1 MKKYLIDSALWC
13 MQHEQCTTRQREN
26 RNARSRILFNEIRKQ
41 IVQGMMIR
49 YQNLI
54 NISIAFKCNHFY
66 LIYIVWI
73 YLNHENTIIENWCK
87 NFFSMALIEAFAVPK
102 FSGSFCS
109 FNLRC
114 DETFSPYY
122 IQFASAKKWTSFI
135 TIFHFQFSSKL
146 FF

>member
-1 MKKYLIDSALWC
+1 
-13 MQHEQCTTRQREN
+13 
-26 RNARSRILFNEIRKQ
+26 
-41 IVQGMMIR
+41 MIR

-73 YLNHENTIIENWCK
+73 YLNHENTIIENGCK
-87 NFFSMALIEAFAVPK
+87 TFSSMALIEAFAVPK

-122 IQFASAKKWTSFI
+122 IQFASAKNEHLLSQYFI
-135 TIFHFQFSSKL
+135 FNFLQNFSSSRS
-146 FF
+146 FFYSFFHPNYILPAIALVWNYLKFHWN